1 MEDKEI
7 ITAISSSYPIEIL
20 KAYDKDL
27 RSMKSLELIAKSLND
42 IYRYFEPS
50 FFKGN
55 FYVCNH
61 FNDDITLNEVTG
73 KIINHN
79 KNILLNKTSGNIII
93 QIFNDGKLILWENE
107 DPNSLIGRVDALTY
121 FFNSN
126 KEYFYAYNAKI
137 DITTYPVGSRFA
149 THYIELKEALG
160 TYSVERIFHSSCPH
174 FFGVWYDANRIFL
187 RGEGSGKNI
196 PEEFIQ
202 KSLHEFLTIFLSLRG
217 VSIEVLREF
226 NVGGEKPKPVD
237 IRIQWKEA
245 NRIALIEV
253 KWLGTVKG
261 SDGKIAYNHDNS
273 KANAGIIQLKGYYDS
288 ALRDMPATIIKPF
301 LVVIDGRRKNLT
313 ETTTTISYADG
324 MFYKDV
330 DLVIDDDKK
339 FHESIIGF
347 EPPIRMFSAPKCI

>member
-20 KAYDKDL
+20 KAYDTDL
-27 RSMKSLELIAKSLND
+27 RSIKSLESIAKSLND

-55 FYVCNH
+55 FYVCKH
-61 FNDDITLNEVTG
+61 FNDDVILNGATG
-73 KIINHN
+73 RIINYD
-79 KNILLNKTSGNIII
+79 KNILLNKTSGDIII
-93 QIFNDGKLILWENE
+93 QIFNDGNLILWENV
-107 DPNSLIGRVDALTY
+107 DPSYLIGRVDALTY

-126 KEYFYAYNAKI
+126 KEYFYAHNVKI
-137 DITTYPVGSRFA
+137 DITTYPIGSRFA
-149 THYIELKEALG
+149 TQYIELKEALSI
-160 TYSVERIFHSSCPH
+160 YSVKRIFQSSCSH
-174 FFGVWYDANRIFL
+174 FAEVWHDANRIFL

-196 PEEFIQ
+196 PEKFIQ
-202 KSLHEFLTIFLSLRG
+202 KSLYEFLDTFLSLRG
-217 VSIEVLREF
+217 ISIEVIREF
-226 NVGGEKPKPVD
+226 NVEGEKPKPVD

-245 NRIALIEV
+245 NRVALIEV

-261 SDGKIAYNHDNS
+261 SDGKIAYSHDNS
-273 KANAGIIQLKGYYDS
+273 KANAGMIQLKGYYDS
-288 ALRDMPATIIKPF
+288 ALRDMPTTIIKPF

-313 ETTTTISYADG
+313 ETTTTLSYADG

-330 DLVIDDDKK
+330 DLVIDADKK

-347 EPPIRMFSAPKCI
+347 EPPIRMFSAPNCI